1 MSDNKNKFEIDKNTI
16 FAIYHYDET
25 ISYIFFDD
33 YDDFQ
38 EFEAA
43 ILNIQN
49 MLGKI
54 TNRFPFASLAFY
66 ANSLIYHHDYAVPE
80 NDAKSRKRKE
90 ELLTSYYV
98 SDRYY
103 VETRLPIFSSDYR
116 IIGYHKSYDFYHSY
130 DDSDSDNNWIDD
142 PNDFGFNEVNSGN
155 A

>member
-16 FAIYHYDET
+16 FAIYNHDEAV
-25 ISYIFFDD
+25 SYIFLDD

-38 EFEAA
+38 EFEDA

-49 MLGKI
+49 MFGK
-54 TNRFPFASLAFY
+54 TANKLPFASLAFY
-66 ANSLIYHHDYAVPE
+66 ANSLIYYHNHALPE
-80 NDAKSRKRKE
+80 NDIGNRKRKE

-103 VETRLPIFSSDYR
+103 METRLPIFSLDYR
-116 IIGYHKSYDFYHSY
+116 IIGYYKSYDFYHSY
-130 DDSDSDNNWIDD
+130 DDSDSEDNWIDD
-142 PNDFGFNEVNSGN
+142 PNHFGFNEVNSGN